1 MKSKTSAKWAV
12 GLIILVLLGS
22 GLGGWYQHVHH
33 ANQLKQQ
40 AVEQT
45 AQRNREIKQGIS
57 YKGVQGKTALQL
69 LQGSHKVGLKHY
81 SFGDMVTSIDGI
93 AGNGPKY
100 WSFYVNGKLSDVGA
114 SAYQTKA
121 TDTLSWR
128 LQ

>member
-1 MKSKTSAKWAV
+1 MKSKTMAIRAA

-22 GLGGWYQHVHH
+22 GLGGWYQHYHH
-33 ANQLKQQ
+33 EQQIKQQ
-40 AVEQT
+40 AAEQS
-45 AQRNREIKQGIS
+45 AQRNQEIKQGIS
-57 YKGVQGKTALQL
+57 YKGVQGKTTLQL